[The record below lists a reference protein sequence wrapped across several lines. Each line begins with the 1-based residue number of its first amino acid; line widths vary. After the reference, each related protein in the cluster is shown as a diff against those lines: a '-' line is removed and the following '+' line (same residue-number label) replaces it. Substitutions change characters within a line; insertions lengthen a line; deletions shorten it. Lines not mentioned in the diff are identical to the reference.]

1 MKEDTAIV
9 KSVLKALAA
18 LDFVLEKSMVSRG
31 AGLGE
36 IAAGLD
42 LQPTNTRNI
51 LKTMEQAGYIGRTP
65 DRLYIPGPKCE
76 AMNRTLLVGKQLIS
90 EIMPVLDALMAEFG
104 ESFVVTTLFGGRR
117 KVLMS
122 RKGTSPIVVETQNAE
137 RDCMIY
143 QLVTTR
149 IMLAFAPVHEK
160 EAFLAANDL
169 PSASDWAEAD
179 TPAKLEHCLANL
191 REAGYAEHYP
201 GKGAIYAAAFPIIDS
216 EGKSAGALGI
226 YLPAFR
232 MTPDLHKQI
241 LESIR
246 QKLSQLQKQL

>member
-51 LKTMEQAGYIGRTP
+51 LKTMEQAGYIGRTA

-76 AMNRTLLVGKQLIS
+76 AMNRTILVGRQLIP
-90 EIMPVLDALMAEFG
+90 EIMPVLDALVAEFG

-117 KVLMS
+117 KVLMW

-137 RDCMIY
+137 RNCKTY

-149 IMLAFAPVHEK
+149 IMLAFAPAHEQ
-160 EAFLAANDL
+160 ENFIAFNGL
-169 PSASDWAEAD
+169 PPASDWTEAD
-179 TPAKLEHCLANL
+179 TPAKLKHCLENL
-191 REAGYAEHYP
+191 RKTGYAEYYP
-201 GKGAIYAAAFPIIDS
+201 GKGEIYAAAFPIIDN
-216 EGKSAGALGI
+216 EDKSVGALGI

-232 MTPDLHKQI
+232 MTPDLRSRI
-241 LESIR
+241 FESILL
-246 QKLSQLQKQL
+246 KLSHLRKQL

>member
-31 AGLGE
+31 AGLSE

-51 LKTMEQAGYIGRTP
+51 LKTMEQAGYIGRTA

-76 AMNRTLLVGKQLIS
+76 AMNRTLLVGKQLIA
-90 EIMPVLDALMAEFG
+90 EIMPVLDSLIAEFG

-117 KVLMS
+117 KVLMW

-137 RDCMIY
+137 RNCMIY

-149 IMLAFAPVHEK
+149 IMLAFAPAHEK
-160 EAFLAANDL
+160 EAFLAFNGL
-169 PSASDWAEAD
+169 PGPDWAEAD
-179 TPAKLEHCLANL
+179 SPAKLEHCLANL

-201 GKGAIYAAAFPIIDS
+201 GKGDIYAAAFPIFDND
-216 EGKSAGALGI
+216 GKSAGALGI

-232 MTPDLHKQI
+232 MNADLHRHI
-241 LESIR
+241 HESIR
-246 QKLSQLQKQL
+246 LKLSQLRKQL